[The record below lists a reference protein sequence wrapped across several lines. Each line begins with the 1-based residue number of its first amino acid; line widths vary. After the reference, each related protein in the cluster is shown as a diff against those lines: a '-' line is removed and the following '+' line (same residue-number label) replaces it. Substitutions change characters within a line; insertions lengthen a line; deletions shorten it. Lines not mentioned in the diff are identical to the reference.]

1 LAYVLGTCTF
11 FGALLLIKDPNPPD
25 NIVDSIF
32 MAISAMSGAGLTTIP
47 MSDMSPFG
55 MGCIFILM
63 LAGGITFLLLP
74 PVLYRLYQYRQFK
87 PMVQE
92 VIQLRK
98 VIRGRSGENV
108 DHTSGSLES
117 DLIGDFELQDEALQY
132 VALVIICYDLCFLV
146 FGSVLLYA
154 AIQSYGP
161 LPALQAG
168 GHNPAWFATFAAVSS
183 FNNVGFSLLD
193 DNYTQLAD
201 RPAPLLLMTFMII
214 AGNTGLPIFL
224 RCIFATISYL
234 RPNNRAIRFVLDN
247 PRRCTT
253 AFFNTKQTAALF
265 VILVG
270 NLMIQ
275 YVFFLATSMHK
286 PNIRALGTQDQL
298 AMGGWFTSVST
309 RAAGMNVFDLRE
321 LSKANVLVFA
331 LMMYISSAPLVS
343 LMETTRQEVVAKYV
357 NGELLLVYEG
367 GDGGEEEQK
376 SVYKQY
382 LNSHLRWLVIFYL
395 VIATAEERVLVNMP
409 PVNLFDIMFE
419 ILSAYG
425 TSGLSMGAPGKPYS
439 LCGEFNNVSKIIL
452 CVVKIMGKHRG
463 LPKSTDA
470 ALDGQFHKIHG
481 MLEQLQDL
489 AKKQK
494 EGIAN
499 GETPADAAALALSLT
514 DTTPVQQTILQA
526 ASEGLARVTT
536 AGDENGGAAGE
547 HNDGGMNGFTLRP
560 E

>member
-1 LAYVLGTCTF
+1 MLGTCTF
-11 FGALLLIKDPNPPD
+11 FGAIMLIRDPNPPD
-25 NIVDSIF
+25 NLVDSIF

-47 MSDMSPFG
+47 MSEMSPFG

-92 VIQLRK
+92 VIELRK
-98 VIRGRSGENV
+98 VIRARSGEAV
-108 DHTSGSLES
+108 EHSSGALES

-132 VALVIICYDLCFLV
+132 VALVIICYDLGFLV
-146 FGSVLLYA
+146 LGSLLLYL
-154 AIQSYGP
+154 AIGAYGP
-161 LPALQAG
+161 LPAAQAA
-168 GHNPAWFATFAAVSS
+168 GHPPAWFATFAAVSS

-201 RPAPLLLMTFMII
+201 RPAPLFLMTFMIV

-224 RCIFATISYL
+224 RCIFACLSWVK
-234 RPNNRAIRFVLDN
+234 PHNKAIRFVLDN

-275 YVFFLATSMHK
+275 YVFFLATSMTKH
-286 PNIRALGTQDQL
+286 NIRALGTQHQL
-298 AMGGWFTSVST
+298 AVGGWFTSVST

-343 LMETTRQEVVAKYV
+343 LMETTRQEVVAKVV

-382 LNSHLRWLVIFYL
+382 LNSHLRWLVFFYL
-395 VIATAEERVLVNMP
+395 VIATAEERVLVHMP

-439 LCGEFNNVSKIIL
+439 LCGEFNDLSKIVL
-452 CVVKIMGKHRG
+452 CVVKLMGKHRG

-481 MLEQLQDL
+481 MLTQLQDL

-494 EGIAN
+494 EAAEK
-499 GETPADAAALALSLT
+499 GEVLADVAPSAAAVL
-514 DTTPVQQTILQA
+514 DMRPVQEKILAA
-526 ASEGLARVTT
+526 ASEGLARVSSVDAPA
-536 AGDENGGAAGE
+536 AGDAAAGPTDAE
-547 HNDGGMNGFTLRP
+547 MNGFTLRP